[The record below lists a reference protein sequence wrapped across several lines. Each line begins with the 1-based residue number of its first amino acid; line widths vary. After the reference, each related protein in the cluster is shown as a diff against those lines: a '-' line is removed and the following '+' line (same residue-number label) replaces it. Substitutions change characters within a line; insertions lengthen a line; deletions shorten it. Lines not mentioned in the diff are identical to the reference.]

1 MSKDSHKIVATWEK
15 IAEYFPGF
23 SENQVR
29 KRFGK
34 EMKMLGVVHKGG
46 APGRKNR
53 CPVIWGIVWSIERY
67 WGLKAMQR
75 GLGVYKRSE
84 QGGTDER

>member
-34 EMKMLGVVHKGG
+34 EMKDLNVVHKGG
-46 APGRKNR
+46 MPGTNR
-53 CPVIWGIVWSIERY
+53 PEPVIWGVVWRIEKY
-67 WGLKAMQR
+67 YSMKANR
-75 GLGVYKRSE
+75 KELGRCNAVR
-84 QGGTDER
+84 TRRDR